1 MRGIRAFCH
10 SCQEECGALVG
21 IHSNP
26 RWRQFFPKRSPG
38 KLNSKMAVIV
48 PTRIL
53 GTFLYMRSHKMAD
66 TNEIRYLW
74 NLFYSYSNQYIVE
87 KSPIAFVAEVNMA
100 DDML

>member
-1 MRGIRAFCH
+1 
-10 SCQEECGALVG
+10 
-21 IHSNP
+21 
-26 RWRQFFPKRSPG
+26 
-38 KLNSKMAVIV
+38 MAVTV

-87 KSPIAFVAEVNMA
+87 KSPIAFEAEVSMG
-100 DDML
+100 